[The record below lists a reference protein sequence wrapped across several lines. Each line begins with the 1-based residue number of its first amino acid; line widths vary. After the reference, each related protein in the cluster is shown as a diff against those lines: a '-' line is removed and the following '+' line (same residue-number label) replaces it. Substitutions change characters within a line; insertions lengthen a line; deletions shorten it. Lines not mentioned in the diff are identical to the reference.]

1 MYTRLFTAKMFVTA
15 KDLKE
20 ANAHQKRT
28 DLYSPTRGYYMAVFK
43 KEKKSLKG
51 VLKTNISDYLLIG
64 GRQRGDFKCHG
75 VFNPSLSLD
84 I

>member
-1 MYTRLFTAKMFVTA
+1 
-15 KDLKE
+15 
-20 ANAHQKRT
+20 
-28 DLYSPTRGYYMAVFK
+28 MAVFK